1 MASAIFSSHP
11 GDADEVEKKIRG
23 LRRRETPGGEK
34 SWRLPTLVT
43 ASLSPPDAG
52 FTVKM
57 ARKKLRD
64 IEKLKEKVPFFAA
77 FYCCRKWSWKVV
89 FFTGSYRCKLGS
101 LAEAETGRWSRNPSA
116 ASWCHS
122 VGLLV
127 LISRNHKSWWD
138 FLGPMILKM
147 LTIPMCPQI
156 IHLLLKTYPSLTWR
170 FILFRMP
177 FWAIYI
183 ILNKYIRIYNIQK
196 KASAWYWSPPFPRIR
211 SLGGEPWV
219 REIATSGVGWE
230 CKHLWL

>member
-1 MASAIFSSHP
+1 
-11 GDADEVEKKIRG
+11 
-23 LRRRETPGGEK
+23 
-34 SWRLPTLVT
+34 
-43 ASLSPPDAG
+43 
-52 FTVKM
+52 M

-211 SLGGEPWV
+211 SLGAEPWV